1 MLDVGW
7 ECRRCGAI
15 CIIFCWSWAYTLST
29 TKAASIIILT
39 TSHCTISQSSTLSS
53 IWPATSWSFDNACTI
68 SHNGNVF
75 EGRSPWRVHCVQKY
89 VLTLFLNCLQTQGN
103 VGKWK
108 KKEGDMVRDI
118 VHSSWCFN
126 FTIVKLV
133 LCIKYL
139 VSAANSKFL
148 QRVLF

>member
-1 MLDVGW
+1 MP
-7 ECRRCGAI
+7 A
-15 CIIFCWSWAYTLST
+15 LSPT
-29 TKAASIIILT
+29 MVMCLEVKVLGGFIVYR
-39 TSHCTISQSSTLSS
+39 
-53 IWPATSWSFDNACTI
+53 NM
-68 SHNGNVF
+68 
-75 EGRSPWRVHCVQKY
+75 QKY

-118 VHSSWCFN
+118 VHSRWCFN

-139 VSAANSKFL
+139 VSAADSKFL